1 MQARGWFALMLTVL
15 LSAGLVAVPASGQGA
30 VRVFVDGEQVL
41 FDQPPVVQGRRVL
54 VPVRGVF
61 EKMGATVEWH
71 PSTRT
76 VLAARDNTLVELK
89 IGSRIARVNDRPVT
103 LDVPATILRGR
114 TLVPLRFISESL
126 GASVDYRA
134 DSRTVVIS
142 TTGAPIGQPPPP
154 PAAGQTIKGVIT
166 DIRLA
171 QQAGD
176 QPRIVIES
184 GNVAYTITI
193 TVDTAITRVNVSS
206 NVGGSVGVAALRRGD
221 DAEVTFTNNVATRIR
236 ATYMETIGRIDQIAR
251 SGRTIILT
259 DGRTIRYVSNV
270 LVTRN
275 GQPAQGGAD
284 ALQAGQVLDPLRLNP
299 TSREAWEINIVSGAA
314 NVPPAGRM
322 TLTINRP
329 EPNAT
334 VSNPIDVRGRTAP
347 GSRVVATVTFFLGFQ
362 VGSQA
367 VTANSEGR
375 FAMRVPVSL
384 IAPNTPHMLTVTAT
398 NTDLGQEQ
406 QQFTVTVQ

>member
-1 MQARGWFALMLTVL
+1 MQARGLFALLLTVL
-15 LSAGLVAVPASGQGA
+15 LSASLVTVPVLGQGA

-41 FDQPPVVQGRRVL
+41 FDQPPVVQGSRVL

-76 VLAARDNTLVELK
+76 VLAARTNTLVELK

-126 GASVDYRA
+126 GASVEYREE
-134 DSRTVVIS
+134 SRTVVIS
-142 TTGAPIGQPPPP
+142 TTGAPVGQPPPP
-154 PAAGQTIKGVIT
+154 PTAGQTIKGVIT
-166 DIRLA
+166 DIRPA

-176 QPRIVIES
+176 QSRIVIES

-193 TVDTAITRVNVSS
+193 NVDTAVTRVNVSS

-236 ATYMETIGRIDQIAR
+236 ATYMETIGRIDQIAK

-270 LVTRN
+270 VVTRN

-284 ALQAGQVLDPLRLNP
+284 ALQASQVLDPLRLNP

-314 NVPPAGRM
+314 QMPPSGQMILNIR
-322 TLTINRP
+322 
-329 EPNAT
+329 EPDPGAT
-334 VSNPIDVRGRTAP
+334 VGNPFTVRGRTAAR
-347 GSRVVATVTFFLGFQ
+347 SQVVATVTFFLGFP
-362 VGSQA
+362 VGSQT
-367 VTANSEGR
+367 VTANSEGQ
-375 FAMRVPVSL
+375 FTMRVPVTL
-384 IAPNTPHMLTVTAT
+384 IAPNTPHNLTVTAT
-398 NTDLGQEQ
+398 HSDLGQEQ
-406 QQFTVTVQ
+406 RSFTITVK